1 MKYDLD
7 LTFGEI
13 FQDDPKAF
21 LDQLVDIQKHQAK
34 REESEK
40 WVDRLR
46 LIDISQVPDL
56 TGEDGTLDAKW
67 MSYSGSS
74 QMMFTGRKERLVLP
88 LLEKKDDDGEIPYVA
103 VSWRWTKGKQLP
115 QWGCDVRESYDY
127 LIQRPGQEPHKSK
140 FPDHYFERVIMYAQ
154 SQGIDRLWIDK
165 ECIYQ
170 QPDDD
175 PTDLNLGVQ
184 IMDAVYG
191 ESTFS
196 IGLLTTSL
204 MHQQEIDLLAE
215 LLSGSIFRKAD
226 DTDNPRYKTGPSM
239 ETKLLK
245 VQTLILRILSD
256 SRWSRGWIFQEDH
269 LASDRMRL
277 LIPYSKS
284 IDTDTVT
291 RMYDFGKLPGNLIVP
306 LPHFRKAVTMFC
318 MASGE
323 SEHRWPV
330 NEMLGKAKQYNI
342 YNKQLNKV
350 QPLPRNKHRVR
361 VWTEGNMSGAKMNN
375 EIHYLNE
382 ITYPST
388 TLSVLDDICHRDL
401 EKAEDRIAIM
411 ANAAKFSTRLDTSP
425 SSPLVASEAYSLSAM
440 LLTLILLNGEILDTS
455 TLFRQSSLM
464 AYTLRQFLEEQQ
476 YRFNAPLLYY
486 RQSFIDRCRLKSCKI
501 TDRGVEAEG
510 FLFKLLPNRKPF
522 ASSSKPHPLKLTDR
536 DRQRIDQLKANK
548 DDAETIVPGQKFNS
562 LAEEIITIL
571 ITKLRKNYGNRCRL
585 ANYLEERLE
594 WDRDQPPAE
603 ETLPSTPYVQD
614 NMAGIVQALIDDREL
629 RLARLDGEP
638 ETAQPSAIFIAPLRG
653 DGWISEYITSILGDG
668 IGGSWVFTSW
678 DNGWRNHGMERLA
691 SIEVAPFKQE
701 PSETLFNQGP
711 VETLAHW
718 DPEQADK
725 SFLRSYGWVNG
736 VWNVEGKRMGRF
748 TFPINGLTS
757 PIPPPIEDILGK
769 RKRGDGSEEDG
780 SEEDGSEEDG
790 SEEDGS
796 EEDGSEEDGSEED
809 GSEEDGSSDNSH

>member
-13 FQDDPKAF
+13 FQDDPKAL
-21 LDQLVDIQKHQAK
+21 LDQLVDIQKHQAN

-46 LIDISQVPDL
+46 LIDISKVPDL
-56 TGEDGTLDAKW
+56 TEEDGSLNAKW
-67 MSYSGSS
+67 MSYRGDS
-74 QMMFTGRKERLVLP
+74 QMMFKGHKEQLVLP
-88 LLEKKDDDGEIPYVA
+88 LLEKRDDDGEIPYVT

-127 LIQRPGQEPHKSK
+127 MIQRPGQEPHKSK
-140 FPDHYFERVIMYAQ
+140 FPDHYLERVIMYAQ
-154 SQGIDRLWIDK
+154 SQDIDRLWIDK

-170 QPDDD
+170 EPGDD

-204 MHQQEIDLLAE
+204 MHQHEIDLLAE
-215 LLSGSIFRKAD
+215 LLSGSIFRKAEN
-226 DTDNPRYKTGPSM
+226 TDNPKYKTGPSM

-277 LIPYSKS
+277 LIPCSKS
-284 IDTDTVT
+284 IDTDTW
-291 RMYDFGKLPGNLIVP
+291 MYDFGKLPGNLIVK

-323 SEHRWPV
+323 SKHRWPV

-350 QPLPRNKHRVR
+350 QPLPRNKHGVR
-361 VWTEGNMSGAKMNN
+361 VWTDGNMSGAKMNN
-375 EIHYLNE
+375 RINYLNE
-382 ITYPST
+382 TTYPST
-388 TLSVLDDICHRDL
+388 TLSVLDDICNRDL

-425 SSPLVASEAYSLSAM
+425 TSPLVVSEAYSISAM

-464 AYTLRQFLEEQQ
+464 TYTLRQFLEEQQ
-476 YRFNAPLLYY
+476 YRFNAPLLHY
-486 RQSFIDRCRLKSCKI
+486 RQTFIDRCRFKSCKI
-501 TDRGVEAEG
+501 THRGVETQG
-510 FLFKLLPNRKPF
+510 YLFKLLPNRKPF

-536 DRQRIDQLKANK
+536 DRQGIDQLKAN
-548 DDAETIVPGQKFNS
+548 DLDAETIVPGQKFNS

-603 ETLPSTPYVQD
+603 EALPSTPYVQD

-653 DGWISEYITSILGDG
+653 DGWISEDITSNFGDG
-668 IGGSWVFTSW
+668 VGRSWVFTSW

-701 PSETLFNQGP
+701 RSETLFNQGP
-711 VETLAHW
+711 VETLTHW

-736 VWNVEGKRMGRF
+736 VWNIEGKRMGRF

-757 PIPPPIEDILGK
+757 PIPPPIEEVLGK
-769 RKRGDGSEEDG
+769 RKRGDGSEVDG
-780 SEEDGSEEDG
+780 SG
-790 SEEDGS
+790 
-796 EEDGSEEDGSEED
+796 
-809 GSEEDGSSDNSH
+809 DNSY